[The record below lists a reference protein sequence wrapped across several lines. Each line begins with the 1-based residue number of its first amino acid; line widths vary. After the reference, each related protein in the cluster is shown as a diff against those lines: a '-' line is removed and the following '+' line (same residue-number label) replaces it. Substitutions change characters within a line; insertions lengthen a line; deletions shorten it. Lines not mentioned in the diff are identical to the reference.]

1 MKKLTIIALL
11 TLTIDFCLAQSFD
24 VENDRIPDVST
35 LTIKSFNG
43 CCAKEGYRAKY
54 YFNEKGQAVKSTN
67 YFKLK
72 KLAEY
77 EYLYDNLGNLTH
89 SIQTYSINDKDR
101 IDTNWTTYT
110 YDSEKRI
117 IEKTDWTSPQHSWT
131 EKYED
136 FNELNKPTKTI
147 RYSSSNSDTS
157 IQLVNYNQYGQ
168 VTKIMYQESDSLRTT
183 EILDYNKHGDLKYSL
198 IPSIVGKE
206 DEPLAIWVG
215 GSRHA
220 PEERYK
226 YSYDDQNRWTERYVI
241 FKDKKV
247 LLETRKY
254 K

>member
-1 MKKLTIIALL
+1 MKKLTLIALL
-11 TLTIDFCLAQSFD
+11 ALTIDFCLAQSFD
-24 VENDRIPDVST
+24 VENERLSGVSN

-43 CCAKEGYRAKY
+43 CCAKKGYRAKY
-54 YFNEKGQAVKSTN
+54 YFNENGQSVKSEN
-67 YFKLK
+67 YFRMK
-72 KLAEY
+72 KLAEH
-77 EYLYDNLGNLTH
+77 EYLYDSLGHLTH

-101 IDTNWTTYT
+101 IDTNWTMYT

-131 EKYED
+131 EEYED
-136 FNELNKPTKTI
+136 FNELDKPTKTI

-157 IQLVNYNQYGQ
+157 IQLVDYNQHGQ

-183 EILDYNKHGDLKYSL
+183 EILDYNEQGDLKYSL
-198 IPSIVGKE
+198 VPSIVGKE

-226 YSYDDQNRWTERYVI
+226 YTYDNQDRWIEKYVT

>member
-24 VENDRIPDVST
+24 VENDRLPCVST

-43 CCAKEGYRAKY
+43 CCAKKGYRAKY
-54 YFNEKGQAVKSTN
+54 YFNENGQAVKSTN

-77 EYLYDNLGNLTH
+77 EYLYDSLGNLTH

-110 YDSEKRI
+110 YVSEKRI
-117 IEKTDWTSPQHSWT
+117 IEKTDWTSHHHSWT
-131 EKYED
+131 EEYED
-136 FNELNKPTKTI
+136 FNELDKPTKTI

-157 IQLVNYNQYGQ
+157 TKLVNYNQHGQ
-168 VTKIMYQESDSLRTT
+168 VTKIMYQESDSLRTS
-183 EILDYNKHGDLKYSL
+183 EILDYNEHGDVKYSL
-198 IPSIVGKE
+198 IPSLVGKE

-220 PEERYK
+220 HEERYK
-226 YSYDDQNRWTERYVI
+226 YTYDDQNRWTEKYVM
-241 FKDKKV
+241 FNDKRV